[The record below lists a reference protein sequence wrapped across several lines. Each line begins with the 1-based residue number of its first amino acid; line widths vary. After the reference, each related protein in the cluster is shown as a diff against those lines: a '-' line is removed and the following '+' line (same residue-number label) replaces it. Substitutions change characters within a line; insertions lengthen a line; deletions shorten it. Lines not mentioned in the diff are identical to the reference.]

1 MHDVRDSAG
10 NTIRFDVVEELL
22 RGLEGEK
29 AIDKTLI
36 SAEKLFVGDVSDRLI
51 KQAKQRVTTLNK
63 RYSQGEMK
71 DNEAKVEISNILLAL
86 T

>member
-1 MHDVRDSAG
+1 MSDSAS
-10 NTIRFDVVEELL
+10 NTLRFGLVEELL
-22 RGLEGEK
+22 KGLEGEK

-36 SAEKLFVGDVSDRLI
+36 SAEKLFIEDVSDRLI
-51 KQAKQRVTTLNK
+51 IRAKQQITMLSQ

-71 DNEAKVEISNILLAL
+71 DDEVKVEISNILLML